1 VARVSLGSSA
11 MRATL
16 GLARRIGQEVLS
28 EGTYRALADAPSHTE
43 VNGIME

>member
-1 VARVSLGSSA
+1 
-11 MRATL
+11 
-16 GLARRIGQEVLS
+16 VLS